1 MRFSI
6 AATDCTQEL
15 HCRIRHQAEPGGQHK
30 TAAAG
35 ISEDAVHPIFLVP
48 CFIYPAYGLHR
59 LCIISARNTSV
70 IIACTHERCAVAF
83 FSICRIT
90 TTGSFGARLCSACS
104 LTGAHTVITLF
115 PSAVISAFSIPVSDQ
130 IQDRSH
136 LFFMQR
142 DSPRH
147 MCMIRRPLPYVILR
161 SCAVPADEIE
171 FLVLPRRIRRYHA

>member
-115 PSAVISAFSIPVSDQ
+115 PFCAAFHRPV
-130 IQDRSH
+130 RPAGSH
-136 LFFMQR
+136 CCF
-142 DSPRH
+142 
-147 MCMIRRPLPYVILR
+147 RPLCCHICFFD
-161 SCAVPADEIE
+161 SC
-171 FLVLPRRIRRYHA
+171 F